1 MEIRK
6 INLNP
11 LFFDLYYLLFINF
24 FDKDNDDKCFN
35 FFDNIFHINLII
47 ILFIYI

>member
-6 INLNP
+6 INVNR

-24 FDKDNDDKCFN
+24 FDKDNDDKCF
-35 FFDNIFHINLII
+35 
-47 ILFIYI
+47 